1 MSRSF
6 SNQVLS
12 EYYNINRDW
21 PQESIDPHCDFSR
34 YEHLLPS
41 PHPILWPRGLDE
53 MQKYK
58 IPHGLDGI

>member
-12 EYYNINRDW
+12 EYYNINRAW
-21 PQESIDPHCDFSR
+21 PQEPIDPHCDFSR
-34 YEHLLPS
+34 YEHLLLG

-53 MQKYK
+53 IQK
-58 IPHGLDGI
+58 